1 MDSMQG
7 AERAYRRSGIRARV
21 LCTTAIALVFEGC
34 VLMTQ
39 AVAGEPRAD
48 ASANFAQALLSAQ
61 SYNEFDAAAY
71 YAWGMMGGIPGYGTL
86 SPGVGAPAT
95 SVYGLDFNTLDGMTG
110 FGVSVN
116 ARRVA
121 PTGWFVGAGYTGFFT
136 DDTSSTGP
144 VADTNTVFA
153 ALLDRTLANNVLD
166 NTFDDGKAD
175 AARESIDIKRH
186 QADFT
191 FGSKKRFTPWLET
204 YWQTGLRL
212 AAINVQRDLLYENLA
227 AGVYQSSA
235 IALKSDMI
243 GTGPTIGFGSTLNLT
258 DNGWAL
264 KGSASASLLT
274 SRFKLSRSDTDISG
288 ATARGRSV
296 DLTTYGVVPM
306 LDASI
311 ELSKTYG
318 NFYFGLGYT
327 ISAAFGGGRTL
338 MANGTDDVDQLTA
351 AYSIE
356 KNDIIN
362 QGVFARA
369 GYTFGPE
376 HAGPRGDGLLSD
388 GGRTAVD
395 GRIYYAFGA
404 VGGTPGFGTLTPG
417 PTTASYNLD
426 FTTSDNQSGF
436 GVTVDARHVT
446 NSGWFAGA
454 RYTGFFTDNTS
465 QTGTASADTDSV
477 FTSYLDRSFADDTLN
492 GNFDDGKA
500 DAATETIKIKRH
512 QGDLVL
518 GNETAAASWLT
529 GAWHAGLRVASINV
543 DRDILYENLAAGVY
557 QSASI
562 SLQSDMIGGGP
573 TFGTEGSIKLS
584 ADGWSLQGAAAA
596 SLLVSR
602 FDLNRTD
609 TYKANPASIA
619 MRSVELTDYGVVPMF
634 DASLELTKVYG
645 SAYFGIGYTFSAAL
659 GGGRTI
665 VIAGQ
670 DDVDGQTTP
679 YAIEKNDIINH
690 GVYARAGYLFG
701 GPAPKLNAAAPVW
714 AKTVV
719 DAKVY
724 YAWGRMG
731 GTPGYGSL
739 TAGPTADAYALNYN
753 TLDDLDGFGVT
764 ADVRRVTAAGW
775 FAGARYNGI
784 FTDETSSAGTPGV
797 SIDSLHASLLD
808 RSLANIV
815 LNSNFD
821 DGKTDAATETIK
833 INRNHGDLVLGHEA
847 TVTSWLAGSWHAGLR
862 IASINVDR
870 DVLYQTITGGVSKSA
885 DIALKSDMIGL
896 GPTAGIST
904 TLDLWGTGLVLK
916 SAASGSLLASR
927 FNLSRSDVYQSG
939 ATTGTRSVD
948 MTTYGVVPMVDTS
961 IELGATFGRFY
972 AGVGYTVSAALNGG
986 RTILSSAND
995 DVDGATSPYTTEGND
1010 IINQGV
1016 FARASYTFG
1025 GDN

>member
-1 MDSMQG
+1 MQG
-7 AERAYRRSGIRARV
+7 ADRAYRRPGVRARV
-21 LCTTAIALVFEGC
+21 LCTTAIALVFEAC

-39 AVAGEPRAD
+39 AAAGNARAEP
-48 ASANFAQALLSAQ
+48 SAAFAQAVLPANA
-61 SYNEFDAAAY
+61 YYEFDAAAY
-71 YAWGMMGGIPGYGTL
+71 YAWGLMGGIPGYGTL
-86 SPGVGAPAT
+86 APGVGTPAA
-95 SVYGLDFNTLDGMTG
+95 SVYGLDFNSLDNMTG
-110 FGVSVN
+110 FGVNVN

-121 PTGWFVGAGYTGFFT
+121 PTGWFVGASYTGFFT
-136 DDTSSTGP
+136 DETSSTGSAA
-144 VADTNTVFA
+144 ADTNSVYA
-153 ALLDRTLANNVLD
+153 ALLDRTLANNVLN

-175 AARESIDIKRH
+175 AATELIDIKRH
-186 QADFT
+186 QADFI
-191 FGSKKRFTPWLET
+191 FGSKKQFAPWLET
-204 YWQTGLRL
+204 YWQTGVRV
-212 AAINVQRDLLYENLA
+212 ASINVQRDLLYENLA
-227 AGVYQSSA
+227 GGVNQSSA
-235 IALKSDMI
+235 IDLKSDMF
-243 GTGPTIGFGSTLNLT
+243 GTGPTIGIGSTLNLT

-264 KGSASASLLT
+264 KGSASASLLA

-288 ATARGRSV
+288 ATGRGRSV

-306 LDASI
+306 LDLSI

-351 AYSIE
+351 AYNIE

-376 HAGPRGDGLLSD
+376 LAGPRGYGLLSD
-388 GGRTAVD
+388 GGRTTVD
-395 GRIYYAFGA
+395 GRIYYALGA

-417 PTTASYNLD
+417 STAPSYSLD

-465 QTGTASADTDSV
+465 QTGSASADTDSV
-477 FTSYLDRSFADDTLN
+477 FASYLDRSFADDTLS

-500 DAATETIKIKRH
+500 DAATETIKITRNR
-512 QGDLVL
+512 GDLVL
-518 GNETAAASWLT
+518 GSEGAATPWLA

-543 DRDILYENLAAGVY
+543 DRDILYENLQGGVY

-562 SLQSDMIGGGP
+562 SLQSDMIGVGP

-584 ADGWSLQGAAAA
+584 ADGWALKGEASA
-596 SLLVSR
+596 SLLAGR
-602 FDLNRTD
+602 FDLSRTD
-609 TYKANPASIA
+609 TYRANPASLA
-619 MRSVELTDYGVVPMF
+619 MRSVDLTTYGVVPML

-645 SAYFGIGYTFSAAL
+645 SAYFGIGYTISAAL

-701 GPAPKLNAAAPVW
+701 GPAPKLNTAAPVW
-714 AKTVV
+714 AKTVA

-724 YAWGRMG
+724 YVWGKMG
-731 GTPGYGSL
+731 GTPGYGQL
-739 TAGPTADAYALNYN
+739 TAAPAADAYALNYN
-753 TLDDLDGFGVT
+753 MLDDLDGFGVT
-764 ADVRRVTAAGW
+764 VDVRRVTAAGW

-784 FTDETSSAGTPGV
+784 FIDETSSAGTPGV
-797 SIDSLHASLLD
+797 SIDSIHASLLD
-808 RSLANIV
+808 RSLANLV
-815 LNSNFD
+815 LDSNFD

-833 INRNHGDLVLGHEA
+833 IDRNRGDLVLGREA
-847 TVTSWLAGSWHAGLR
+847 AVTSWFGGSWHAGLR
-862 IASINVDR
+862 VASITIDR
-870 DVLYQTITGGVSKSA
+870 DVLYQSITGGVSKSA

-896 GPTAGIST
+896 GPTAGVDT
-904 TLDLWGTGLVLK
+904 TIDLWSTGFVLK
-916 SAASGSLLASR
+916 STASASLLASR
-927 FNLSRSDVYQSG
+927 YKLTRTDVYQSG
-939 ATTGTRSVD
+939 TTTGTRSVD
-948 MTTYGVVPMVDTS
+948 MTTYGVVPMFDTS
-961 IELGATFGRFY
+961 IELGWSFGNWY
-972 AGVGYTVSAALNGG
+972 AGIGYTVSAALNGG
-986 RTILSSAND
+986 RTILSSGND
-995 DVDGATSPYTTEGND
+995 DVDGSTSPYTTEGND
-1010 IINQGV
+1010 VINQGV

-1025 GDN
+1025 GDK